1 MAVKQGNAD
10 WGSDTLREFFI
21 QKPIVD
27 MLFAGD
33 KNYCTKNRGKGTQKL
48 RNMQV
53 DEDRKM
59 NRLEKL
65 VKVAA

>member
-10 WGSDTLREFFI
+10 CGSDTLREFFI

-33 KNYCTKNRGKGTQKL
+33 KNYCTKNRGKGT
-48 RNMQV
+48 
-53 DEDRKM
+53 
-59 NRLEKL
+59 
-65 VKVAA
+65 

>member
-27 MLFAGD
+27 MLFTGD
-33 KNYCTKNRGKGTQKL
+33 KNYCTKNRGKGT
-48 RNMQV
+48 
-53 DEDRKM
+53 
-59 NRLEKL
+59 
-65 VKVAA
+65 